1 MVSVQRKVCSIMCN
15 KWHCV
20 RTCRI
25 EWKVLQRG
33 YCGQARKDRCPRP
46 GKTVVQRGSSQRLP
60 VPARASQIRLQRISN
75 RGENRSSAIEDD
87 LGRGMPPLKWVFCRA
102 ILYDA
107 PCLCLGW
114 WIPVKDHL
122 LRDSLLI
129 SANWCWGTSWAC
141 LFICL

>member
-1 MVSVQRKVCSIMCN
+1 M
-15 KWHCV
+15 
-20 RTCRI
+20 
-25 EWKVLQRG
+25 LQRG

-107 PCLCLGW
+107 PCLCLG
-114 WIPVKDHL
+114 
-122 LRDSLLI
+122 
-129 SANWCWGTSWAC
+129 
-141 LFICL
+141 